1 MRHCECAV
9 KFSPVDKITGTEY
22 DQNFYVGGGGEG
34 QGWWM
39 GGEH

>member
-9 KFSPVDKITGTEY
+9 KFSPVGKITGTAY
-22 DQNFYVGGGGEG
+22 DQIFMSGGGGG